1 MDRREKENRFSNSGA
16 GKSNASQAKPGGASG
31 TSSSP
36 AGKGFAYGA
45 VSAAGPGAAG
55 SPSSSF
61 LGTPNVGS
69 GTPAKK
75 GHARHLSGYTSNE
88 SGSGSNRDNKGIAG
102 PSPGGFHVCRCRPA
116 SESVPVGTPAKVRY
130 REQGVD
136 ELLQLKLHQALADVD
151 SVPKGSTIVLAT
163 GDGNVGQF
171 NEDGFLGPVR
181 LALRKGWKVELYAW
195 EDGLSESCANILFS
209 SKLTFIKANRGGE
222 SLVKAVNMARRASLG

>member
-1 MDRREKENRFSNSGA
+1 MSLGYEVRVFIRVPDLGDGMDRREKENRFSNGNNSGSGA
-16 GKSNASQAKPGGASG
+16 GKSNASQTSHSKSGGAFG

-36 AGKGFAYGA
+36 GGKGFVYGA
-45 VSAAGPGAAG
+45 VSAAGNGVGGVG
-55 SPSSSF
+55 SPSGS
-61 LGTPNVGS
+61 LAGTPNAGV

-88 SGSGSNRDNKGIAG
+88 SGSGSNRDNKGIGG
-102 PSPGGFHVCRCRPA
+102 PSP
-116 SESVPVGTPAKVRY
+116 GTPAKVRY

-151 SVPKGSTIVLAT
+151 NVPKGSTIVLAT

-195 EDGLSESCANILFS
+195 EDGL
-209 SKLTFIKANRGGE
+209 
-222 SLVKAVNMARRASLG
+222 